1 MWGTA
6 LHIAGF
12 SDTAEIIKI
21 LLHKGMSVDL
31 TNTEDSKPLHLS
43 ALIGNLETKVLRKR
57 GAPLNNADK
66 DGETPLFLA
75 VRCGKIEVFRY
86 VTETGADI
94 NSLDINSNT
103 ALHHAAIM
111 GSVEIIKTLLDKGMS
126 VELTN
131 AKDSMP
137 LHFSA

>member
-1 MWGTA
+1 
-6 LHIAGF
+6 L
-12 SDTAEIIKI
+12 
-21 LLHKGMSVDL
+21 
-31 TNTEDSKPLHLS
+31 
-43 ALIGNLETKVLRKR
+43 
-57 GAPLNNADK
+57 GA
-66 DGETPLFLA
+66 
-75 VRCGKIEVFRY
+75 RYGKIEIFRY
-86 VTETGADI
+86 LTEIQADI
-94 NSLDINSNT
+94 NILDINSNT